1 VREGRRVTP
10 EMTDREDLDFLPPEA
25 PKGGRGKLRILAV
38 AVLLLLAAAALLFL
52 GERRGEPPPSHAP
65 EPADS
70 RPEPPGEE
78 TSIPPMREGPA
89 VPRLPLVLPP
99 LRESDTL
106 ARESIEALSGRP
118 LPPRWLSVDDLIRR
132 LVAVVDNIA
141 EGRSPRKHLPFLRI
155 DGSFTAVGEDGRI
168 AIDPRS
174 YRRYDSFAG
183 AVDAL
188 DAEGAALLYG
198 DFRPLFQEA
207 YRDLGYPDRSFDET
221 LARAIHRLLGVPVLE
236 GDVILRKGERVYYFE
251 DPALEGLSPAEK
263 HLLRMGPAHTTL
275 IQGTLRRLKAAL
287 GLDAPGP

>member
-1 VREGRRVTP
+1 VKRNKGG
-10 EMTDREDLDFLPPEA
+10 A
-25 PKGGRGKLRILAV
+25 PKVTLVDKANAIRAQAIWTRVFAEV
-38 AVLLLLAAAALLFL
+38 ASEYPNVETDHAYIDAACMWMVKN
-52 GERRGEPPPSHAP
+52 P
-65 EPADS
+65 EWFD
-70 RPEPPGEE
+70 
-78 TSIPPMREGPA
+78 
-89 VPRLPLVLPP
+89 
-99 LRESDTL
+99 
-106 ARESIEALSGRP
+106 
-118 LPPRWLSVDDLIRR
+118 
-132 LVAVVDNIA
+132 VAVVDNIA

-198 DFRPLFQEA
+198 DLRPLFQEA

-236 GDVILRKGERVYYFE
+236 GDVLLRKGERVYYFE

-275 IQGTLRRLKAAL
+275 IQGTLRRLEAAL